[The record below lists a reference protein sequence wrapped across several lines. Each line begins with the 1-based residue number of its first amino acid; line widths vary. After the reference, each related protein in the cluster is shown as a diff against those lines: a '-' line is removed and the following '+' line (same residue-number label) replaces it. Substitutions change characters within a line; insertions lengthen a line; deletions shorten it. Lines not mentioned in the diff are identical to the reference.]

1 MKENYNTIE
10 FVDYVSK
17 VIETNYLDI
26 NESSTFSE
34 LEEKLILNNSEL
46 IDFCPGFMAKD
57 FPINEDVRKLIYK
70 KITGKMPF
78 SKNYILKKYERS
90 HSGINYL
97 FYPSLVSERLLI
109 FFTGRAPHKTY
120 NRYSWYWDETETWQ
134 GTTSFLFL
142 NDIDNLW
149 YVGAEDSPS
158 MFKYIEIIE
167 KTIKDI
173 GIKKDSV
180 FSIGGSMGGYAALL
194 YAYVCKLRAVI
205 SIHPR
210 LSFKAAKK
218 YNERQGENDITIC
231 GRNFIDIEDL
241 VHRSNHIPLI
251 YLEHGTCRA
260 DDYPTASL
268 IEELRSK
275 SCFLINR
282 KTDNPEHFTKNPS
295 KKTVESL
302 IELFE
307 NLGYEDEYVQ

>member
-1 MKENYNTIE
+1 MKENYNTDE
-10 FVDYVSK
+10 FVDYIVSIIGLNDFGLTIPINFLEFEDK
-17 VIETNYLDI
+17 FTLIE
-26 NESSTFSE
+26 NEIQDS
-34 LEEKLILNNSEL
+34 
-46 IDFCPGFMAKD
+46 CPKFMEKD
-57 FPINEDVRKLIYK
+57 FPISAEVRKLIYK
-70 KITGKMPF
+70 KITGLMPF
-78 SKNYILKKYERS
+78 SKSYILKRYERV
-90 HSGINYL
+90 HKGVEYL

-109 FFTGRAPHKTY
+109 FFTGRTSYKTY
-120 NRYSWYWDETETWQ
+120 NRYSWYWDETEKWQ
-134 GTTSFLFL
+134 GSTSVLFL
-142 NDIDNLW
+142 NDVENLW
-149 YVGAEDSPS
+149 YVGAEENPS
-158 MFKYIEIIE
+158 MFKFIEIIE
-167 KTIKDI
+167 NTIQEI

-194 YAYVCKLRAVI
+194 YAYQCKLRAAI

-241 VHRSNHIPLI
+241 VHRTNHIPLI

-260 DDYPTASL
+260 DEYPTASF

-275 SCFLINR
+275 SCFFINR

-302 IELFE
+302 IEFFE
-307 NLGYEDEYVQ
+307 HLGYEDKYVQ